1 LLVILLTSAALL
13 FHATFRATRS
23 GRRMRVAAASPEAAM
38 TLGIDPGRL
47 RFLAFSIAAIGTG
60 LAGLLYVPVLG
71 FVSPY
76 AFRVDLSIF
85 FFFSVVI
92 GGNGQLLGPL
102 IGAWILYLV
111 PNALLA
117 GWSDYRLVGY
127 GVVALLIMLVFP
139 DGVVGS
145 MIDRLRRFRARERVP
160 LIAMDQLFN
169 DPITDASTPASAT
182 PAIVVTSAR
191 KSFGQLA
198 ALGGVDLSVTA
209 GHIHGLVG
217 PNGSGKTTLLNAIS
231 GLAPLDSGTIRIND
245 ADATRFAA
253 HRLAALGVGRTFQTP
268 RIFDSMSI
276 WENLMIGADAAP
288 THDPWL
294 LRTLARDEESW
305 SASRPDLLPHAQRRV
320 LEIMR
325 VIASDAPILLLDEP
339 AAGLSPEERRDFARL
354 MRFLRDRLGRTIL
367 LVEHDL
373 DLVWRVAD
381 RISVLDAGLI
391 VAEGP
396 PDEIHDNP
404 RVRALFT
411 GTINA

>member
-1 LLVILLTSAALL
+1 
-13 FHATFRATRS
+13 
-23 GRRMRVAAASPEAAM
+23 
-38 TLGIDPGRL
+38 
-47 RFLAFSIAAIGTG
+47 
-60 LAGLLYVPVLG
+60 
-71 FVSPY
+71 
-76 AFRVDLSIF
+76 
-85 FFFSVVI
+85 
-92 GGNGQLLGPL
+92 
-102 IGAWILYLV
+102 
-111 PNALLA
+111 
-117 GWSDYRLVGY
+117 
-127 GVVALLIMLVFP
+127 
-139 DGVVGS
+139 
-145 MIDRLRRFRARERVP
+145 
-160 LIAMDQLFN
+160 
-169 DPITDASTPASAT
+169 
-182 PAIVVTSAR
+182 
-191 KSFGQLA
+191 
-198 ALGGVDLSVTA
+198 
-209 GHIHGLVG
+209 
-217 PNGSGKTTLLNAIS
+217 
-231 GLAPLDSGTIRIND
+231 
-245 ADATRFAA
+245 
-253 HRLAALGVGRTFQTP
+253 
-268 RIFDSMSI
+268 MSI

-391 VAEGP
+391 VSEGP